1 MNATMRLKN
10 MFKLSSKVTVYIP
23 STTDINKEVDTSAYI
38 DNCATLLSNCFGG
51 ATSTNALGCW
61 TSPTMGLVKEK
72 TTLVFAYCTTEQLDE
87 HIEKVI
93 DFAMEIGFSI
103 HNLEYS
109 PIKGPEG
116 NIEYLVYI
124 EKDDNPKK
132 EESVDLYAVV
142 EAAHGSLD
150 K

>member
-1 MNATMRLKN
+1 MNATMKLKN
-10 MFKLSSKVTVYIP
+10 MFKLSSKVTVYVP
-23 STTDINKEVDTSAYI
+23 STVDINKEIDTSAYI

-93 DFAMEIGFSI
+93 DFCESMKAELKQDAIALEINGEMYFI
-103 HNLEYS
+103 
-109 PIKGPEG
+109 
-116 NIEYLVYI
+116 
-124 EKDDNPKK
+124 
-132 EESVDLYAVV
+132 
-142 EAAHGSLD
+142 
-150 K
+150 